1 MLSQSAEY
9 ALRTMVVL
17 AGSPGEYLN
26 APALSRLTQV
36 PLEYQSKI
44 LQRLANASL
53 LLKKRG
59 LKGGFCLKLAP
70 GAITVLS
77 IIEPFDAIERITSCP
92 LKLKE
97 HAQALCPLHKTLDET
112 ACALRERFGSVTLAD
127 LARSPRGPLC
137 H

>member
-17 AGSPGEYLN
+17 AGSPGEYLS
-26 APALSRLTQV
+26 APAISKLTQV

-53 LLKKRG
+53 LIKKRG
-59 LKGGFCLKLAP
+59 LKGGFSLKLTP
-70 GAITVLS
+70 KEITVLS
-77 IIEPFDAIERITSCP
+77 IVEPFDAISRITSCP

-97 HAQALCPLHKTLDET
+97 HSHALCPLHKTLDDT
-112 ACALRERFGSVTLAD
+112 ACALRAKFCGVTLAD
-127 LARSPRGPLC
+127 LSHSLC
-137 H
+137 R